1 MTRRRYSWS
10 MNCDKEYATRGY
22 RFLEALFFIQHYF
35 YEPEVILEFPNVHED
50 HSRVFIGNYP
60 WRHESEHLSN
70 ETWHLH
76 VEGIIAEEGKVTLIY
91 SHTLIIAYYAIVG
104 LVYLVETTRKA
115 TIRNSVRDMS
125 CEKNKLGCLWCPF
138 MTALIGL
145 HVYNIFITSNMITF
159 NWNWIERL

>member
-1 MTRRRYSWS
+1 M
-10 MNCDKEYATRGY
+10 
-22 RFLEALFFIQHYF
+22 
-35 YEPEVILEFPNVHED
+35 
-50 HSRVFIGNYP
+50 
-60 WRHESEHLSN
+60 
-70 ETWHLH
+70 
-76 VEGIIAEEGKVTLIY
+76 EGIIAEEGKVTLIY

>member
-1 MTRRRYSWS
+1 

-76 VEGIIAEEGKVTLIY
+76 VEGIIAEEGKI
-91 SHTLIIAYYAIVG
+91 
-104 LVYLVETTRKA
+104 
-115 TIRNSVRDMS
+115 
-125 CEKNKLGCLWCPF
+125 
-138 MTALIGL
+138 
-145 HVYNIFITSNMITF
+145 
-159 NWNWIERL
+159 